1 MSPSTGRSTEAS
13 WSVNLNSRGQM
24 IATVGR
30 GIKSLTTDCTD
41 GTDAE
46 ASSAPPVTSS
56 ARLFLASLCLMLAA
70 APGLRAQREKL
81 PPADLE
87 FVEKTW
93 PAAKK
98 TTTGIRYVILKE
110 GQGDSPK
117 PGDKVNV
124 LYVGKLLDGTVF
136 DQATEPDKPFTF
148 RVRREMVIEGWEQV
162 LQLMKRGERRL
173 AIIPPEMAYGTRGQP
188 PRIGRNATLVFEIEL
203 LSFGKD

>member
-1 MSPSTGRSTEAS
+1 M
-13 WSVNLNSRGQM
+13 
-24 IATVGR
+24 
-30 GIKSLTTDCTD
+30 
-41 GTDAE
+41 
-46 ASSAPPVTSS
+46 TSFS
-56 ARLFLASLCLMLAA
+56 RLFLSSFCLLLAA

-93 PAAKK
+93 PGAKK
-98 TTTGIRYVILKE
+98 TVTGIRYVILKE
-110 GQGDSPK
+110 GQGDTPK

-162 LQLMKRGERRL
+162 LQLMKRGEKRL
-173 AIIPPEMAYGTRGQP
+173 VIIPPEMGYGTRGQP
-188 PRIGRNATLVFEIEL
+188 PKIGRNATLVFEIEL
-203 LSFGKD
+203 LSFSKD